1 MSSQGHAGD
10 ATSGATT
17 FLKESLVTTNNHEA
31 PSLAGGVAAA
41 QPVPGNQPPTTD
53 PSTQLLEEPQ
63 SPVSRSYI
71 FWLMLASFGASIAMM
86 VPLSY
91 GIAVRITELAPG
103 QEQVLGFITG
113 IAQLVYLI
121 ISPIVGIWSDRTR
134 SRFGRRSPF
143 IFLGTAIGLA
153 GLVVMG
159 LAPNLLLVGA
169 GWILGMSGWSISGA
183 AIQNLMADKLPEAQR
198 GRVSA
203 LTGLMTQI
211 APVLGIGVAYAVSSN
226 TLLVFVVPGVI
237 GAVLLALFPLIKPE
251 GSSKDVVVDSQVTF
265 RSVVASYGF
274 SVRKYPDFAWNW
286 LGRFVFF
293 MGLYF
298 NTTFGTFFYAQ
309 RLGLPVRE
317 VAGVVATIGMLGV
330 VAAAA
335 GALLGGFL
343 SDKLRQRRLFVII
356 AALIF
361 VAGALAE
368 AFAWSL
374 PQLIIG
380 AVLMQTAIAVFATVD
395 QAIIFAILPNRTETA
410 RYMAVVAFAQKIP
423 SAVAPLIASVIIT
436 IGITGTDKNYTFLYL
451 AGAVLA
457 LLGGL
462 VIALKVKSVR

>member
-1 MSSQGHAGD
+1 M
-10 ATSGATT
+10 
-17 FLKESLVTTNNHEA
+17 TTNNHEA
-31 PSLAGGVAAA
+31 PSLARGVAAA
-41 QPVPGNQPPTTD
+41 QPVPGNQPPTAD
-53 PSTQLLEEPQ
+53 PSTQLMEEPQ

-134 SRFGRRSPF
+134 SRFGRRGPF
-143 IFLGTAIGLA
+143 IFIGTAIGLA

-183 AIQNLMADKLPEAQR
+183 AIQNLMADKLPEGQR

-211 APVLGIGVAYAVSSN
+211 APVLGIGVAYAVSTN

-251 GSSKDVVVDSQVTF
+251 GSSKNIVVDTQVTF

-343 SDKLRQRRLFVII
+343 SDKLRRRRLFVII

-457 LLGGL
+457 LLGGS

>member
-1 MSSQGHAGD
+1 
-10 ATSGATT
+10 
-17 FLKESLVTTNNHEA
+17 
-31 PSLAGGVAAA
+31 
-41 QPVPGNQPPTTD
+41 
-53 PSTQLLEEPQ
+53 
-63 SPVSRSYI
+63 
-71 FWLMLASFGASIAMM
+71 MLASFGASIAMM

-103 QEQVLGFITG
+103 QEQMLGFITG
-113 IAQLVYLI
+113 TAQGIYLV
-121 ISPIVGIWSDRTR
+121 ISPIIGIWSDRTR
-134 SRFGRRSPF
+134 SRFGRRAPF
-143 IFLGTAIGLA
+143 IFLGTGIGLA

-159 LAPNLLLVGA
+159 LAPDLLTVGA

-183 AIQNLMADKLPEAQR
+183 AIQNLMADKLPEKQR
-198 GRVSA
+198 GSVSA

-211 APVLGIGVAYAVSSN
+211 APVLGIGIAYSVSSN

-237 GAVLLALFPLIKPE
+237 GALLLALFPLIKPE
-251 GSSKDVVVDSQVTF
+251 GSSKNLPAVPNVTLK
-265 RSVVASYGF
+265 SVVSSYGF
-274 SVRKYPDFAWNW
+274 SIRKYPDFAWNW

-293 MGLYF
+293 VGLYF

-309 RLGLPVRE
+309 RLDMPVRE

-343 SDKLRQRRLFVII
+343 SDKLKRRRLFVSI
-356 AALIF
+356 ASLLF
-361 VAGALAE
+361 VGGALAE

-423 SAVAPLIASVIIT
+423 SAVAPLLASVVIT
-436 IGITGTDKNYTFLYL
+436 LGITGSEKNYTILYL
-451 AGAVLA
+451 AGAALA
-457 LLGGL
+457 LFGGL
-462 VIALKVKSVR
+462 IIALKVKSVR

>member
-1 MSSQGHAGD
+1 M
-10 ATSGATT
+10 
-17 FLKESLVTTNNHEA
+17 TTNEHEA
-31 PSLAGGVAAA
+31 SGLGGGIAAA
-41 QPVPGNQPPTTD
+41 QPMPGNQPPAGD
-53 PSTQLLEEPQ
+53 SGSVESTSAEPQ
-63 SPVSRSYI
+63 APVSKSYI

-91 GIAVRITELAPG
+91 GIAVRIAELDPG
-103 QEQVLGFITG
+103 HEEVLGYITG
-113 IAQLVYLI
+113 SAQVIYLL
-121 ISPIVGIWSDRTR
+121 ISPIVGIWSDRMR
-134 SRFGRRSPF
+134 SRLGRRSPF
-143 IFLGTAIGLA
+143 IFVGTCIGLA

-159 LAPNLLLVGA
+159 LAPNLLIVGA
-169 GWILGMSGWSISGA
+169 GWILGMAGWSISGA
-183 AIQNLMADKLPEAQR
+183 AIQNLMADKLPEQQR

-211 APVLGIGVAYAVSSN
+211 APVLGIGIAYAVSSN
-226 TLLVFVVPGVI
+226 TLLVFIVPGLI
-237 GAVLLALFPLIKPE
+237 GAVFLALLPILKPE
-251 GSSKDVVVDSQVTF
+251 ASSKNLVIHSEVTA
-265 RSVVASYGF
+265 RSLVASYGF
-274 SVRKYPDFAWNW
+274 NIRKYPDFSWNW

-309 RLGLPVRE
+309 RLNLPVRE
-317 VAGVVATIGMLGV
+317 VAGVVATIGLLGV
-330 VAAAA
+330 AAAAA

-343 SDKLRQRRLFVII
+343 SDKLRRRRLFVVI

-361 VAGALAE
+361 VAGAVAE

-380 AVLMQTAIAVFATVD
+380 AVLMQTSIAVFGVVD
-395 QAIIFAILPNRTETA
+395 QAIVFAILPNRTETG

-423 SAVAPLIASVIIT
+423 SALAPLIASIVIT
-436 IGITGTDKNYTFLYL
+436 LGATGAEKNYTILYL
-451 AGAVLA
+451 IGAVLA

>member
-1 MSSQGHAGD
+1 M
-10 ATSGATT
+10 
-17 FLKESLVTTNNHEA
+17 TTNNHEA

-41 QPVPGNQPPTTD
+41 QPVPGNQPPTAD
-53 PSTQLLEEPQ
+53 ASTQLMEEPQ

-143 IFLGTAIGLA
+143 IFLGTAIGLV

-159 LAPNLLLVGA
+159 LAPNLLVVGA

-237 GAVLLALFPLIKPE
+237 GAILLALFPLIKPE
-251 GSSKDVVVDSQVTF
+251 GSSKEVVIDSQVTF

-343 SDKLRQRRLFVII
+343 SDKLRRRRLFVII

-457 LLGGL
+457 LLGGS

>member
-1 MSSQGHAGD
+1 M
-10 ATSGATT
+10 
-17 FLKESLVTTNNHEA
+17 
-31 PSLAGGVAAA
+31 
-41 QPVPGNQPPTTD
+41 
-53 PSTQLLEEPQ
+53 EEPQ

-251 GSSKDVVVDSQVTF
+251 GSSKDVVIDSQVTF

-343 SDKLRQRRLFVII
+343 SDKLRRRRLFVII
-356 AALIF
+356 AAFIF

-374 PQLIIG
+374 PQLIVG

-457 LLGGL
+457 LLGGS
-462 VIALKVKSVR
+462 VIAFKVKSVR

>member
-1 MSSQGHAGD
+1 
-10 ATSGATT
+10 
-17 FLKESLVTTNNHEA
+17 VTTNEHEA
-31 PSLAGGVAAA
+31 SGFVGGIAAA
-41 QPVPGNQPPTTD
+41 QPVPGNQNSGEAFD
-53 PSTQLLEEPQ
+53 GVSTIPDEPQ

-91 GIAVRITELAPG
+91 GIAVRISELAPG
-103 QEQVLGFITG
+103 HEEVLGYITG
-113 IAQLVYLI
+113 TAQLIYLV
-121 ISPIVGIWSDRTR
+121 ISPMVGIWSDRMR
-134 SRFGRRSPF
+134 SRFGRRTPF
-143 IFLGTAIGLA
+143 IFLGTGIGLA
-153 GLVVMG
+153 GLIVMG
-159 LAPNLLLVGA
+159 SAPNLLIVGA
-169 GWILGMSGWSISGA
+169 GWVLGMAGWSISGG
-183 AIQNLMADKLPEAQR
+183 AIQNLMADKLPEQQR
-198 GRVSA
+198 GKVSA

-226 TLLVFVVPGVI
+226 TLLVFVIPGVI

-251 GSSKDVVVDSQVTF
+251 GSSKDLAVTSAVTKK
-265 RSVVASYGF
+265 SVIASYGF
-274 SVRKYPDFAWNW
+274 NVRKYPDFAWNW

-309 RLGLPVRE
+309 RLNLPVRE

-343 SDKLRQRRLFVII
+343 SDKLRRRRLFVMI
-356 AALIF
+356 AALLF
-361 VAGALAE
+361 VGGALAE
-368 AFAWSL
+368 ATAWSL

-395 QAIIFAILPNRTETA
+395 QAIIFAILPNRTETG

-423 SAVAPLIASVIIT
+423 SAVAPLIASLVIT
-436 IGITGTDKNYTFLYL
+436 LGAVGAEKNYTLLYL
-451 AGAVLA
+451 TGAVLA
-457 LLGGL
+457 LLGGA
-462 VIALKVKSVR
+462 VIAVKVKAVR